1 MRDHSFSSEIAHLGT
16 FVLVNT
22 IGDTVVAFRG
32 ALVRDLV
39 ARGHRVVVSTT
50 KPDEVPVEQV
60 RDALTK
66 LGAEVDFAPYARASL
81 NPLGEWRARRH
92 FHALFARLQPDGVFA
107 ANPKPVFHAIPA
119 AAACGT
125 PRRVA
130 MITGL
135 GYAFIGTSWKA
146 RVVRI
151 AATRLY
157 RRAMRDATSVFFQN
171 TDDHAVFEQNELLRE
186 ARDVQFCAGSG
197 VDLEHFAPAPLPPGP
212 PVFTMVAR
220 LLADKGVR
228 EFVEAARLVRAQR
241 PDVRF
246 RLVGWI
252 DANPSAIRRDELA
265 QWVREG
271 VVEYAGRVDDPRAE
285 LAAASVFVL
294 PSYREGMPKSV
305 LEALAVG
312 RAIVT
317 TDVPGCRE
325 TIDETNDDR
334 RNGFLVPPRDAQALA
349 NACLGLASNPA
360 RIAAM
365 ASASR
370 QKALQFDVRRVN
382 RAIID
387 ALGA

>member
-1 MRDHSFSSEIAHLGT
+1 M
-16 FVLVNT
+16 
-22 IGDTVVAFRG
+22 
-32 ALVRDLV
+32 
-39 ARGHRVVVSTT
+39 VS
-50 KPDEVPVEQV
+50 
-60 RDALTK
+60 
-66 LGAEVDFAPYARASL
+66 
-81 NPLGEWRARRH
+81 
-92 FHALFARLQPDGVFA
+92 
-107 ANPKPVFHAIPA
+107 
-119 AAACGT
+119 
-125 PRRVA
+125 
-130 MITGL
+130 
-135 GYAFIGTSWKA
+135 
-146 RVVRI
+146 
-151 AATRLY
+151 
-157 RRAMRDATSVFFQN
+157 
-171 TDDHAVFEQNELLRE
+171 
-186 ARDVQFCAGSG
+186 
-197 VDLEHFAPAPLPPGP
+197 
-212 PVFTMVAR
+212 R

-294 PSYREGMPKSV
+294 PSYREGTPKSV

-349 NACLGLASNPA
+349 NACLELASNPA

>member
-1 MRDHSFSSEIAHLGT
+1 MGT

-60 RDALTK
+60 RNALAN

-92 FHALFARLQPDGVFA
+92 FHALFARLQPDGIFA

-135 GYAFIGTSWKA
+135 GYAFVGTSWKA
-146 RVVRI
+146 RVVRLV
-151 AATRLY
+151 ATRLY
-157 RRAMRDATSVFFQN
+157 RRAMRDATTVFFQN
-171 TDDHAVFEQNELLRE
+171 KDDHGVFTRNGLLRD
-186 ARDVQFCAGSG
+186 AQNVQFCAGSG
-197 VDLEHFAPAPLPPGP
+197 VDLERFAPAPLPSGP
-212 PVFTMVAR
+212 PVFTMIAR

-252 DANPSAIRRDELA
+252 DANPSAIGRDELA
-265 QWVREG
+265 KWVREG

-294 PSYREGMPKSV
+294 PSYREGMPKSA

-325 TIDETNDDR
+325 TVDVTNGDSC
-334 RNGFLVPPRDAQALA
+334 NGLLVPPRNATALA
-349 NACLGLASNPA
+349 HACLELAANPA

-370 QKALQFDVRRVN
+370 RRAEQFDVRRVN

>member
-1 MRDHSFSSEIAHLGT
+1 MGT

-50 KPDEVPVEQV
+50 TPDEVPVEHV
-60 RDALTK
+60 RDALAK

-92 FHALFARLQPDGVFA
+92 FQALFARLQPDGIFA

-146 RVVRI
+146 RFVRL

-157 RRAMRDATSVFFQN
+157 RRAMRDATTVFFQN
-171 TDDHAVFEQNELLRE
+171 KDDHAVFAQNELLRE
-186 ARDVQFCAGSG
+186 AQIVQFCAGSG

-212 PVFTMVAR
+212 PVFTMVSR

-241 PDVRF
+241 PEARF

-294 PSYREGMPKSV
+294 PSYREGTPKSV

-325 TIDETNDDR
+325 TVDETNGDS
-334 RNGFLVPPRDAQALA
+334 RNGLLVPPRDAHALA
-349 NACLGLASNPA
+349 HACLELAANPA

-365 ASASR
+365 ARASR
-370 QKALQFDVRRVN
+370 QKAAHFDVRRVN